1 MTETLHQI
9 KAELTAIVTNK
20 NQECDR
26 LRQQIESLS
35 KDIKEKE
42 AEKKE
47 AESKTDYKI
56 LSEKVGELWSL
67 EQTQKLLN
75 DKLKKLESTQGI
87 TSEECKEYQ
96 DRIHAAARE
105 ESEKL
110 IEKAKPLYDSL
121 RELSAKSGEIYN
133 QFDEL
138 TRLLTYDVMNTPS
151 IPSLPLDSYRG
162 RSIAGIK
169 DVLDFVQFEEL
180 KK

>member
-1 MTETLHQI
+1 MTETLNQI
-9 KAELTAIVTNK
+9 KAELTAIVANK

-42 AEKKE
+42 AEKEE
-47 AESKTDYKI
+47 AERKTDYKI
-56 LSEKVGELWSL
+56 LSEKTEEQWHLK
-67 EQTQKLLN
+67 QTQKLLN
-75 DKLKKLESTQGI
+75 DKLKKLESTQEI

-105 ESEKL
+105 ECEKL
-110 IEKAKPLYDSL
+110 IEKAKPLYNSL

-133 QFDEL
+133 QFDEM
-138 TRLLTYDVMNTPS
+138 TRLLTYDIMNTPS
-151 IPSLPLDSYRG
+151 IPSPPLDSYRG